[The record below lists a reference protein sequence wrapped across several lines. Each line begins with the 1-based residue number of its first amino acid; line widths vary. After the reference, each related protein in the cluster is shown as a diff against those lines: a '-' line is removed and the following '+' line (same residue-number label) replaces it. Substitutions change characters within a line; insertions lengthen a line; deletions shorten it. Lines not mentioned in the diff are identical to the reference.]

1 MGGCTVIHEHC
12 LNPDC
17 QRPLSDPASRR
28 RGFGRKCWEDR
39 LAAARETA
47 VRIYVANV
55 NRRWAVEMPGQE
67 EHQIEEPTA

>member
-1 MGGCTVIHEHC
+1 MTFERC

-17 QRPLSDPASRR
+17 RRPLKDPASRR

-47 VRIYVANV
+47 GRVHVANV
-55 NRRWAVEMPGQE
+55 NRRWDSAMPGQE
-67 EHQIEEPTA
+67 ELQLEETV